1 MKITASYDFEET
13 APNVWAVLT
22 DPEILARCIPG
33 CEGLKPVGNDEYQAV
48 LTVGVGPIRG
58 RYDATISTR
67 DQVLHQSYRLAVQG
81 AGGGGFVSGEA
92 FITLVEREGK
102 TTVTVDSDSQAGGP
116 VARIGQRLMESV
128 AKMMMDQFFG
138 RLREAVREAAPGTD
152 QAGRG

>member
-1 MKITASYDFEET
+1 MKITASYDFDEP
-13 APNVWAVLT
+13 APTVWAVLT
-22 DPEILARCIPG
+22 DPETLAHCIPG
-33 CEGLKPVGNDEYQAV
+33 CEGLNLVGNDEYQAV

-58 RYDATISTR
+58 RYEATISMR

-81 AGGGGFVSGEA
+81 TGGGGFVSGEA
-92 FITLVEREGK
+92 VITLVEQGGK

-138 RLREAVREAAPGTD
+138 CLQKAAREAGPG
-152 QAGRG
+152 AG